1 MSEAAL
7 NTREFHTL
15 LLNCET
21 RKYQYSGRQK
31 QSNKI
36 EGRKT
41 HILSKIPLKIKISKI
56 TKICWKCSITIFQVY
71 FWTLFYFFLLHH

>member
-21 RKYQYSGRQK
+21 RKYTSTVVGKNKAIKLKDVKLIFYQK
-31 QSNKI
+31 Y
-36 EGRKT
+36 
-41 HILSKIPLKIKISKI
+41 L
-56 TKICWKCSITIFQVY
+56 
-71 FWTLFYFFLLHH
+71 